1 MEYLEIISA
10 LPLLYI
16 LINCD
21 INLIKVHIRE
31 FISRNIYLFTL
42 TKEYNQEIKKS
53 AEKLIQ

>member
-31 FISRNIYLFTL
+31 FISRNIYLFML

-53 AEKLIQ
+53 AEKLI